1 MRVLASELSW
11 ISYVPRHRSGSF
23 VSDTPSGVAKG
34 GGSVGTP
41 SIGSRPIDLWRLPC
55 AAGRMPPP
63 HIPMFRSLQFC
74 GESGEY
80 GLGVWP
86 LIAWAH
92 AASASITRRMA
103 NRPCRFNRCS
113 CNAAARPRRAWP
125 PIGLA
130 LLFLPFATRE
140 LTGST
145 SSPASRCRQGI
156 AGTRIAHAN
165 YPLRARLKDSPPR
178 RSPLAS
184 MSDRDK

>member
-1 MRVLASELSW
+1 MSHSSGAEVSYP
-11 ISYVPRHRSGSF
+11 ISLLRSRRSGERQRQHTR
-23 VSDTPSGVAKG
+23 DREPAHRLVAA
-34 GGSVGTP
+34 
-41 SIGSRPIDLWRLPC
+41 
-55 AAGRMPPP
+55 AAGAAGWMPPP
-63 HIPMFRSLQFC
+63 HIPMFRSLPFC

-80 GLGVWP
+80 GVGAWP
-86 LIAWAH
+86 VIAWAH

-184 MSDRDK
+184 MSDRDR